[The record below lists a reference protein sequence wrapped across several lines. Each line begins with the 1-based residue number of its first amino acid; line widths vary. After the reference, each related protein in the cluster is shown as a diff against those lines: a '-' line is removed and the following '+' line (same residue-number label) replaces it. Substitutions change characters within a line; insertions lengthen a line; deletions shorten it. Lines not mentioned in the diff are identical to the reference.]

1 MPERW
6 RPFERAAASYEAWYE
21 TPRGRRAGRAE
32 RGLLEALIKEFPG
45 AETLLEVGC
54 GTGHFAGDL
63 GRGGL
68 AVVGLDRSPAMLA
81 ELRRRHPGLPAV
93 LGYAHAL
100 PFGDAAV
107 DLALFVTTLE
117 FLDHPATALRE
128 AVRVSR
134 RGLILLALNRWSLGG
149 LSRRLGPARRGALL
163 GQARDAS
170 VLSLR
175 ALVRTAAGPR
185 LSGLRWTSALWPDGL
200 WAWRAPVPLG
210 DVIGIA
216 ARLTPTHRSPAPRAE
231 RSDARR

>member
-6 RPFERAAASYEAWYE
+6 RPFETAAARYEAWYE

-32 RGLLEALIKEFPG
+32 RALLEAPIAEFPG

-54 GTGHFAGDL
+54 GTGHFAGEL

-68 AVVGLDRSPAMLA
+68 AVVGLDRSPAMLT
-81 ELRRRHPGLPAV
+81 ELRRRHPGLPVV
-93 LGYAHAL
+93 LGDAHAL
-100 PFGDAAV
+100 PFRDAAV

-117 FLDHPATALRE
+117 FLEHPVTALGE

-149 LSRRLGPARRGALL
+149 LSRRLGPAGRGALL
-163 GQARDAS
+163 SQARDVS
-170 VLSLR
+170 ILSLR

-200 WAWRAPVPLG
+200 WAWRVPVPLG

-216 ARLTPTHRSPAPRAE
+216 ARLTGPAE
-231 RSDARR
+231 

>member
-6 RPFERAAASYEAWYE
+6 RPFEMAAASYEAWYE

-32 RGLLEALIKEFPG
+32 LALLEALIAKFPG

-54 GTGHFAGDL
+54 GTGHFAGEL
-63 GRGGL
+63 GL
-68 AVVGLDRSPAMLA
+68 AVFGLDRSPAMLT
-81 ELRRRHPGLPAV
+81 ELRHRHPGLPVV
-93 LGYAHAL
+93 LGDAHAL

-117 FLDHPATALRE
+117 FLEHPATALRE

-134 RGLILLALNRWSLGG
+134 RGLVLLALNRWSLGG
-149 LSRRLGPARRGALL
+149 LSRRLGPAGRGALL
-163 GQARDAS
+163 SQARDVS
-170 VLSLR
+170 ILSLR

-216 ARLTPTHRSPAPRAE
+216 ARLTATHRSPGPRAE
-231 RSDARR
+231 GSDARR

>member
-6 RPFERAAASYEAWYE
+6 RPFETAAASYEAWYE

-54 GTGHFAGDL
+54 GTGHFAAEFA
-63 GRGGL
+63 RHGL
-68 AVVGLDRSPAMLA
+68 IVVGLDRSPAMLA
-81 ELRRRHPGLPAV
+81 ELRRRHPGLPVV
-93 LGYAHAL
+93 LGDAHAL

-117 FLDHPATALRE
+117 FLEHPATALRE

-149 LSRRLGPARRGALL
+149 LSRRRGPAARGALL
-163 GQARDAS
+163 GQARDVS
-170 VLSLR
+170 ILSLR
-175 ALVRTAAGPR
+175 ALVRTAAGAR
-185 LSGLRWTSALWPDGL
+185 LSGVRWTSALWPGGL
-200 WAWRAPVPLG
+200 WAWRVQVPLG

-216 ARLTPTHRSPAPRAE
+216 VRLSPPRRSPGPRAE
-231 RSDARR
+231 GLDARR